1 MEQKKI
7 KVFTLKQ
14 NTKMFPFEF
23 YEKWNINKFN
33 STYYKKKFP
42 QFVENNLMNYSKLD
56 KEFQRRINIKE
67 NAKQL
72 LFEAKAKDIEDC
84 FACKEN
90 KVTAHNWLTD
100 LYMPYLQEK
109 RNQNLI
115 SDRAIRRIEL
125 IVKHYKLNKK

>member
-1 MEQKKI
+1 M
-7 KVFTLKQ
+7 L
-14 NTKMFPFEF
+14 PFEF

-84 FACKEN
+84 FTCKEN